1 MLTEL
6 RIADLGV
13 IGDATI
19 EPGPGFTAV
28 TGETGAGKT
37 MIVTGLALLAGAKAD
52 PKLVRTG
59 ATRALVEG
67 RWRLASEESARLD
80 ELGAEI
86 EDGEVLLSRQ
96 LGANRSRMAL
106 GGAQVPLS
114 AGTEIVGE
122 WITIHGQSEQ
132 LRLGTAERQLEV
144 LDRYAGAA
152 LAAELVTYR
161 ADYNARRTAKAELA
175 ELTTASQARVRE
187 LDLLRFGLE
196 EIEKADPQPGEDVAL
211 AAETRRLQ
219 AVDDL
224 RQAAEAASVALA
236 GAEDSFSDSSDAL
249 SLVSAARKAL
259 AGAVDRD
266 AQLEPIAA
274 ELAGASAALTD
285 VASILA
291 SYLAGLDADPL
302 RLEWIAGRRAELA
315 HLTRK
320 YGETVDEVL
329 AWAGDAAERVL
340 RLDAGDA
347 RIEELRSQVAEL
359 DSRLNAAASSI
370 SELRRI
376 AAEEL
381 AALVAEE
388 LKALAMPKSRLA
400 FELLPIDLGP
410 NGADQVN
417 LLFSANPGSTPG
429 PLGKVASG
437 GELSRVRLALEVV
450 LAADTSGET
459 FVFDEVDAGVGGSVA
474 LEIGRRLARLAQT
487 CQVIVVT
494 HLAQVAAFAD
504 RHYVVA
510 KADDG
515 SVTTSGLRLVEGDDR
530 IEVLAQMMGGLGGSD
545 SALAH
550 ARELLA
556 SVNAPIRTVPQL
568 ARSESA
574 GLPRQP

>member
-13 IGDATI
+13 IGEATI

-37 MIVTGLALLAGAKAD
+37 MIVTGLALLAGAKSD

-59 ATRALVEG
+59 ASRALVEG
-67 RWRLASEESARLD
+67 RWRLDGADDSTLL

-96 LGANRSRMAL
+96 LGASRSRMTL
-106 GGAQVPLS
+106 GGAQVPLVTG
-114 AGTEIVGE
+114 AQLVGE

-132 LRLGTAERQLEV
+132 IRLGNAERQLQV
-144 LDRYAGAA
+144 LDRFAGAE
-152 LAAELVTYR
+152 LAAQLGHYR
-161 ADYNARRTAKAELA
+161 GDYVARRALKAELA

-196 EIEKADPQPGEDVAL
+196 EIEKVDPQPAEDLAL
-211 AAETRRLQ
+211 AAETQRLQ

-224 RQAAEAASVALA
+224 RQAAQTAAVALA
-236 GAEDSFSDSSDAL
+236 GAEDSFSDSVDAL
-249 SLVSAARKAL
+249 SLVSGARKAL
-259 AGAVDRD
+259 ASAVDRD
-266 AQLEPIAA
+266 PQLVPIVE

-285 VASILA
+285 VSSVLA

-302 RLEWIAGRRAELA
+302 RLEWIVGRRAELA

-320 YGETVDEVL
+320 YGQTIDEVL
-329 AWAGDAAERVL
+329 IWAADAAARVL
-340 RLDAGDA
+340 RLDAGDT
-347 RIEELRSQVAEL
+347 RIGELREAVAEL
-359 DSRLNAAASSI
+359 DAKLAAAASRI
-370 SELRRI
+370 SDLRR
-376 AAEEL
+376 AAADTL
-381 AALVAEE
+381 AGLVSEE
-388 LKALAMPKSRLA
+388 LKALAMPRARLS
-400 FELLPIDLGP
+400 FDLSPIELGP

-417 LLFSANPGSTPG
+417 LLFSANPGSAPG

-450 LAADTSGET
+450 LAADTTGET
-459 FVFDEVDAGVGGSVA
+459 FIFDEVDAGVGGAVA
-474 LEIGRRLARLAQT
+474 LEIGRRLARLART

-494 HLAQVAAFAD
+494 HLAQVAAFAG
-504 RHYVVA
+504 RHYQVV

-515 SVTTSGLRLVEGDDR
+515 SVTTSGVRLVDGEGR
-530 IEVLAQMMGGLGGSD
+530 VEVLAQMMGGLEGSD

-550 ARELLA
+550 ARELLT
-556 SVNAPIRTVPQL
+556 SVN
-568 ARSESA
+568 S
-574 GLPRQP
+574 

>member
-52 PKLVRTG
+52 PKLVRSG
-59 ATRALVEG
+59 AARALVEG
-67 RWRLASEESARLD
+67 RWRLDSDEARQLE

-114 AGTEIVGE
+114 IGTGIVGE

-144 LDRYAGAA
+144 LDRYAGPD
-152 LAAELVTYR
+152 LAAELARYR
-161 ADYNARRTAKAELA
+161 DDFAARRAAAAELS
-175 ELTTASQARVRE
+175 ELTTASQARARE
-187 LDLLRFGLE
+187 LDLLRFGLG
-196 EIEKADPQPGEDVAL
+196 EIERTDPQPGEDVAL
-211 AAETRRLQ
+211 AAESLRLQ

-224 RQAAEAASVALA
+224 RQAAQTAMVALA
-236 GAEDSFSDSSDAL
+236 GADDNFGENADAL
-249 SLVSAARKAL
+249 FLVAGARKTLTAAL
-259 AGAVDRD
+259 EKDAGLLPIVD
-266 AQLEPIAA
+266 
-274 ELAGASAALTD
+274 ELASAAAALAD
-285 VASILA
+285 ASSALA
-291 SYLAGLDADPL
+291 SYLDGLDADPL

-320 YGETVDEVL
+320 YGETVDEVI
-329 AWAGDAAERVL
+329 AWSAEAAERVL
-340 RLDAGDA
+340 QLDAGDA
-347 RIEELRSQVAEL
+347 RIEGLRSRVGDL
-359 DSRLNAAASSI
+359 DAKLTDAASRISQLRRAAAYK
-370 SELRRI
+370 LG
-376 AAEEL
+376 
-381 AALVAEE
+381 ALVAEE
-388 LKALAMPKSRLA
+388 LKALAMPRARLA
-400 FELLPIDLGP
+400 FELKPIELGP
-410 NGADQVN
+410 NGADLVN
-417 LLFSANPGSTPG
+417 LLFSANPGSAPG

-450 LAADTSGET
+450 LAADTTGET
-459 FVFDEVDAGVGGSVA
+459 FIFDEVDAGVGGSVA

-510 KADDG
+510 KSDDG
-515 SVTTSGLRLVEGDDR
+515 SVTTSGVRLAEGEDR
-530 IEVLAQMMGGLGGSD
+530 IQVLASMMGGLERSD
-545 SALAH
+545 SALSH

-556 SVNAPIRTVPQL
+556 SVHF
-568 ARSESA
+568 
-574 GLPRQP
+574 

>member
-59 ATRALVEG
+59 ASRALVEG

-96 LGANRSRMAL
+96 LGANRSRMTL

-114 AGTEIVGE
+114 TGSGIVGE

-144 LDRYAGAA
+144 LDRYTGAA

-161 ADYNARRTAKAELA
+161 ADYIARRTAKAELA

-302 RLEWIAGRRAELA
+302 RLEWIAGRRAELT

-347 RIEELRSQVAEL
+347 RIDELRSQVAEL
-359 DSRLNAAASSI
+359 DSRLNAAASRI
-370 SELRRI
+370 TELRGI

-504 RHYVVA
+504 RHYVVT

-515 SVTTSGLRLVEGDDR
+515 SVTTSGVRLVAGEDR
-530 IEVLAQMMGGLGGSD
+530 VQVLASMMGGLERSD
-545 SALAH
+545 SALSH
-550 ARELLA
+550 ARDLLE
-556 SVNAPIRTVPQL
+556 SVHL
-568 ARSESA
+568 
-574 GLPRQP
+574 